1 MLWKQFIFIVTVLAK
16 ITYNLTI
23 YWQNYSLHI
32 YLISYFYR
40 YNIKKFKFDYFKLI
54 YLYGIN

>member
-40 YNIKKFKFDYFKLI
+40 YKINIYHVFSLKY
-54 YLYGIN
+54 